1 MFNRIIKIGISVFSI
16 IVAAMAYANDGTDL
30 RIMILQEDSE
40 GSANC
45 VSYRNEAGAHI
56 ATRIGEQFNRYGYT
70 VTPRESLGAELRF
83 DLSRN
88 LDKTQLISLA
98 TRAKNSGRAEFDLQ
112 AIVVYKILCNIRSDS
127 IATTVDA
134 DVSGFIYDID
144 ARRELG
150 DFGPITKTFSMAP
163 KCDARCFTMELRTH
177 AGDMALIVADQARN
191 KLAAITKQK
200 RQNGD
205 PNRIMTYNVRLEN
218 ISQASN
224 RIRTIMEKE
233 FPGSIGIT
241 SLSSST
247 VLTKFGL
254 KTTARP
260 EKIRDWL
267 EVVISDLGLENTSI
281 AFDGNTFVIRND
293 GTDLPQTKIPTER
306 IFR

>member
-56 ATRIGEQFNRYGYT
+56 ATKIGEQFNRYGYT

-88 LDKTQLISLA
+88 LDKTQMISLA

>member
-16 IVAAMAYANDGTDL
+16 TIAAMAYANDGTDL

-56 ATRIGEQFNRYGYT
+56 ATKIGEQFNRYGYT

-83 DLSRN
+83 DLSKN

-112 AIVVYKILCNIRSDS
+112 AIVVYKILCNIRTDS
-127 IATTVDA
+127 IATNVDA

-177 AGDMALIVADQARN
+177 AGDMALIVADQARI

-281 AFDGNTFVIRND
+281 AFDGNTFLIRND

>member
-16 IVAAMAYANDGTDL
+16 IAAAMAYANDGTDL

-127 IATTVDA
+127 IATIVDA

-177 AGDMALIVADQARN
+177 AGDMALIVADQARI

-247 VLTKFGL
+247 VLTKCGL

-281 AFDGNTFVIRND
+281 AFDGNTFLIRND

>member
-16 IVAAMAYANDGTDL
+16 IVSSIAYANDGTDL

-56 ATRIGEQFNRYGYT
+56 ATKIGEQFNRYGYT

-83 DLSRN
+83 DLSGN
-88 LDKTQLISLA
+88 LDKTQLINLA

-112 AIVVYKILCNIRSDS
+112 AIVVYKILCNIRPDS

-163 KCDARCFTMELRTH
+163 RCDARCFTMELRTH
-177 AGDMALIVADQARN
+177 VGEIALIVAEQARN

-200 RQNGD
+200 RQNGES
-205 PNRIMTYNVRLEN
+205 NRIMTYNVRLEN

-241 SLSSST
+241 SLSSSS

-260 EKIRDWL
+260 ERIRDWL
-267 EVVISDLGLENTSI
+267 EVVINDLGLENASL
-281 AFDGNTFVIRND
+281 AFDGNTFLIRND
-293 GTDLPQTKIPTER
+293 GPDLPQTKIPTER

>member
-16 IVAAMAYANDGTDL
+16 TIAAMAYANDGTDL

-56 ATRIGEQFNRYGYT
+56 ATKIGEQFNRYGYT

-281 AFDGNTFVIRND
+281 AFDGNTFLIRND

>member
-56 ATRIGEQFNRYGYT
+56 ATKIGEQFNRYGYT

-281 AFDGNTFVIRND
+281 AFDGNTFLIRND

>member
-1 MFNRIIKIGISVFSI
+1 
-16 IVAAMAYANDGTDL
+16 MAYANDGTDL

-45 VSYRNEAGAHI
+45 VSYRNEAGAQI
-56 ATRIGEQFNRYGYT
+56 ATKIGEQFNRYGYT

-281 AFDGNTFVIRND
+281 AFDGNTFLIRND

>member
-281 AFDGNTFVIRND
+281 AFDGNTFLIRND

>member
-88 LDKTQLISLA
+88 LDKTQMISLA

>member
-1 MFNRIIKIGISVFSI
+1 M
-16 IVAAMAYANDGTDL
+16 
-30 RIMILQEDSE
+30 
-40 GSANC
+40 
-45 VSYRNEAGAHI
+45 
-56 ATRIGEQFNRYGYT
+56 
-70 VTPRESLGAELRF
+70 
-83 DLSRN
+83 
-88 LDKTQLISLA
+88 ISLA

>member
-98 TRAKNSGRAEFDLQ
+98 ARAKNSGRAEFDLQ

-281 AFDGNTFVIRND
+281 AFDGNTFLIRND

>member
-1 MFNRIIKIGISVFSI
+1 MFNRIIKVGISVCSI
-16 IVAAMAYANDGTDL
+16 IVATMACANDGTDL

-45 VSYRNEAGAHI
+45 VSYRNEAGAHV
-56 ATRIGEQFNRYGYT
+56 ATKIGEQFNRYGYT

-83 DLSRN
+83 DLSGN

-112 AIVVYKILCNIRSDS
+112 AIVVYKVLCNIRPDS

-134 DVSGFIYDID
+134 DISGFIYDID
-144 ARRELG
+144 ARREIG
-150 DFGPITKTFSMAP
+150 DFGPIKKTFSTAP

-177 AGDMALIVADQARN
+177 AGDMALMIADQARN
-191 KLAAITKQK
+191 KLAALTKTK

-205 PNRIMTYNVRLEN
+205 QNRIMTYNVRLEN
-218 ISQASN
+218 LPRAST
-224 RIRTIMEKE
+224 RIRTIMETE

-241 SLSSST
+241 SLISSST
-247 VLTKFGL
+247 LTKFGL
-254 KTTARP
+254 KTSARA

-267 EVVISDLGLENTSI
+267 EIVVSDLGLENVNL
-281 AFDGNTFVIRND
+281 AFDGNTFVVRND
-293 GTDLPQTKIPTER
+293 GQDLTQIKMPAER